1 MYAYLFLA
9 LVILGIF
16 SFVENIKGGQKIS
29 FIKLN
34 FLILLFCVTL
44 NSLIDF
50 SIEFG
55 YNASLYG
62 SIVRPFT
69 MIFVVYLFYFVASN
83 KLPKIILYIEILFII
98 SYLLVVMSGYRFM
111 TVYEGRYSN
120 GLNLITIINMLAV
133 YPLMIIS
140 MLYNIYKINQST
152 DHTNLYQVRAKK
164 WTIFIFIL
172 CFILLVSVVATIALY
187 FKTINSSRVDT
198 RLILFAFRLG
208 IILFIFFRPKFI
220 DEERLPLK
228 LNSIIPKNKN
238 TLLANFEFLFYGN
251 QYYLNPEANLNDFA
265 MKLNHSKAEVVEF
278 LQHHTNE
285 NFLELLN
292 KNRVLYFKELLRS
305 KRYQSFTIEALSE
318 ISGFNNRQTMYNAF
332 NKYEGCSP
340 SDYID
345 NL

>member
-1 MYAYLFLA
+1 M
-9 LVILGIF
+9 
-16 SFVENIKGGQKIS
+16 
-29 FIKLN
+29 
-34 FLILLFCVTL
+34 
-44 NSLIDF
+44 
-50 SIEFG
+50 
-55 YNASLYG
+55 
-62 SIVRPFT
+62 
-69 MIFVVYLFYFVASN
+69 
-83 KLPKIILYIEILFII
+83 
-98 SYLLVVMSGYRFM
+98 
-111 TVYEGRYSN
+111 
-120 GLNLITIINMLAV
+120 
-133 YPLMIIS
+133 
-140 MLYNIYKINQST
+140 
-152 DHTNLYQVRAKK
+152 
-164 WTIFIFIL
+164 
-172 CFILLVSVVATIALY
+172 
-187 FKTINSSRVDT
+187 
-198 RLILFAFRLG
+198 
-208 IILFIFFRPKFI
+208 
-220 DEERLPLK
+220 PLK

-318 ISGFNNRQTMYNAF
+318 ISGFSNRQTMYNAF